1 MINLLRT
8 LFIGIL
14 IVMTWGTVQAS
25 LDQAMFDIPGE
36 VTGNPWFQVT
46 LLDAYFGFITFY
58 VLIAWKEQRLAA
70 RILWFPVVIL
80 WGNFALAAYMLRELF
95 AVRAGEPQALTRV
108 FTERRPGHL
117 TMPVAFLIAGIAV
130 YLLAAKNLFA

>member
-1 MINLLRT
+1 MILFLRI

-14 IVMTWGTVQAS
+14 AFMSLGTVRAS
-25 LDQAMFDIPGE
+25 LEQAMFDIPGE
-36 VTGNPWFQVT
+36 VIGNPWFQVT

-95 AVRAGEPQALTRV
+95 AVRADAPDGLRDVLTA
-108 FTERRPGHL
+108 RRPGRL
-117 TMPVAFLIAGIAV
+117 GMPVGFLVAGIAV
-130 YLLAAKNLFA
+130 YLLAAKNLLA